1 MKSALLRASVAIVLS
16 LTCEASRPAPDTQTL
31 SMAGA
36 LTLDNTHPF
45 EQVQSSMADMLA
57 QAQAS
62 GIGDKVLFNTIEKPP
77 VRLLE
82 LVSMVRARLNKAG
95 IDPAKLPV
103 QGYDGHD
110 HKEVDVK
117 KVNHKDMESI
127 TGDWSHEYG
136 PNMGSWKES
145 AGSSDPNTAP
155 QKSDGHHDIHDL
167 IPGKSA
173 SGPIQGLGLTAI
185 SVAFTAFV
193 CRQ

>member
-1 MKSALLRASVAIVLS
+1 
-16 LTCEASRPAPDTQTL
+16 
-31 SMAGA
+31 MAGA
-36 LTLDNTHPF
+36 MTLDNTHPF

-62 GIGDKVLFNTIEKPP
+62 GIGDTVLFNTVEKPP

-82 LVSMVRARLNKAG
+82 LVSMVRARLNKDG
-95 IDPAKLPV
+95 IEPAKLPV

-145 AGSSDPNTAP
+145 AGASDANKAP
-155 QKSDGHHDIHDL
+155 QKSNGHDVHDI

-173 SGPIQGLGLTAI
+173 SGPMQGLGVTAI
-185 SVAFTAFV
+185 SVALTAFV
-193 CRQ
+193 CHQ

>member
-1 MKSALLRASVAIVLS
+1 
-16 LTCEASRPAPDTQTL
+16 
-31 SMAGA
+31 MAGA
-36 LTLDNTHPF
+36 LTLGNT
-45 EQVQSSMADMLA
+45 ELVQNSMADMLA

-82 LVSMVRARLNKAG
+82 LVSMVRTRLNKAQ
-95 IDPAKLPV
+95 IFAQVEPAKLPV

-136 PNMGSWKES
+136 PDMGSWKES
-145 AGSSDPNTAP
+145 AGASDSNKSP
-155 QKSDGHHDIHDL
+155 QKSDGRDIRDM

-173 SGPIQGLGLTAI
+173 SGPMHGLGLTAM
-185 SVAFTAFV
+185 SVALTAFV